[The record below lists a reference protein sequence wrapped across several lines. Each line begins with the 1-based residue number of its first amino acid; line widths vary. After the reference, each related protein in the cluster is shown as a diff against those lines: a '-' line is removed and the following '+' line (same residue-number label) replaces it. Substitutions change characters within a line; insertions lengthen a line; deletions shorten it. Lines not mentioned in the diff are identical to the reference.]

1 MRLPYRFRG
10 DLTVVGYSL
19 FFLAGLAPLLLVN
32 RWLLDN
38 AMSDLS
44 LRNNG
49 VHTTAVALST
59 RYEWRSD
66 ETTSWKEHTTRVSY
80 TVGGEKYV
88 GEVSGSYPAGGQVD
102 VVYDRGDPT
111 SLAHSPSEPGIARVV
126 MGFTFLALG
135 IGLLGAFILFF
146 VGWWPFRA

>member
-19 FFLAGLAPLLLVN
+19 FFLAGLAPLLLMN

-38 AMSDLS
+38 AVSGLS

-49 VHTTAVALST
+49 VHTTAVAIST

-66 ETTSWKEHTTRVSY
+66 ETTSWKEHATKVSY
-80 TVGGEKYV
+80 TVDGEKYV

-102 VVYDRGDPT
+102 VVYDRSDPAN
-111 SLAHSPSEPGIARVV
+111 LAHSPSGAGIARVI
-126 MGFTFLALG
+126 MDFAFLAVG

-146 VGWWPFRA
+146 VGLWPFRM